1 MTKSQ
6 VAKFSSYNRIV
17 AFLLFYNLLFVGIT
31 RLLLSITQFK
41 DAFAAL
47 KLLLPTSTTNKSSPA
62 TIAKNKEFLAMID
75 TIVSLANRAYLYAF
89 DTDNTTLLSTFKVE
103 ISYFKLLT
111 EAEQILLAQNI
122 LLALNTNSVALIA
135 GYDITAAE
143 LTALGLVITAAQD
156 QIAAPSTI
164 IGNNK
169 TATSEI
175 DAAFLLVDEKV
186 TLLEKSI
193 LGRFKI
199 GAFANSA
206 LTSNFENAKK
216 LHESV
221 KHTALITT
229 FTNILGEVI
238 EGALAEITF
247 DTETKSA
254 VSNISGIA
262 EIEQFVG
269 GTYNVT
275 YSAPGYITQVVP
287 TKFTLGE
294 TTTTAIV
301 LLKLV

>member
-6 VAKFSSYNRIV
+6 VAKFSSYNRII
-17 AFLLFYNLLFVGIT
+17 AFLLFYNLLFAGIT

-41 DAFAAL
+41 NAFAAL
-47 KLLLPTSTTNKSSPA
+47 KLLMPTSTTNKSSPA
-62 TIAKNKEFLAMID
+62 TISKNKEFTDMID
-75 TIVSLANRAYLYAF
+75 RIISLSNRAYLFAV
-89 DTDNTTLLSTFKVE
+89 DTANATLLSTFQVE
-103 ISYFKLLT
+103 KNDFQILA
-111 EAEQILLAQNI
+111 EAEKILLAQNI
-122 LLALNTNSVALIA
+122 LFALNTNSVALIA

-193 LGRFKI
+193 LGRFKT
-199 GAFANSA
+199 GAFANAA
-206 LTSNFENAKK
+206 LTKNFENAKK
-216 LHESV
+216 IHESV
-221 KHTALITT
+221 KHTALMTT
-229 FTNILGEVI
+229 FTNILGELI
-238 EGALAEITF
+238 EGALVEIAF

-275 YSAPGYITQVVP
+275 YSAPGYITQVIA

-294 TTTTAIV
+294 ATTTAIV
-301 LLKLV
+301 LVKVV